1 MSKAWVSNIEYDY
14 VFHYIIITI
23 MSLSLLLRPEE
34 ETTIL
39 LILMAANKVLVIIDL
54 IFYHKI
60 LVIIDL
66 MCYHITSRSV
76 VICDVMCC

>member
-1 MSKAWVSNIEYDY
+1 MSNIEYDY

-39 LILMAANKVLVIIDL
+39 LILMAANKILVNIDL
-54 IFYHKI
+54 IFYH
-60 LVIIDL
+60 
-66 MCYHITSRSV
+66 ITSKSLV
-76 VICDVMCC
+76 SCDVMFC